1 MEEGGRKKGFGI
13 SSICSH
19 ILPSYASILCLG
31 ILAVGARAQCGK
43 KPVVFNFGDSN
54 SDTGGYSA
62 GHGVTFGPP
71 FGRAF
76 FHEQNGRFSDGR
88 LMIDFF
94 CESLNASYLSPY
106 LESLGSNFAN
116 GANFAIGGAATLPRF
131 KPFSLDLQVLQFLR
145 FRERSLL
152 LSSEGY
158 ANQVREDFKNALY
171 IIDIGQN
178 DLSAA
183 FTYLSY
189 EQVIQNI
196 TTFVTEIKS
205 AVWDI
210 YKSGGKNFWIH
221 NTGPL
226 GCLPRELATTSAQN
240 PTTDY
245 DSYGCLVPLNNA
257 AKEFNGQLR
266 ALCEELQSEMT
277 DATIVYIDVYSAKYD
292 LIANAANYG
301 FEKPLMVCCGY
312 GGPPYNF
319 NPDFLCGNSRSTACD
334 PGQRYVSWD
343 GVHYTEAANSIL
355 AANILSSNFSTPQIN
370 LNFFCNV

>member
-1 MEEGGRKKGFGI
+1 
-13 SSICSH
+13 
-19 ILPSYASILCLG
+19 
-31 ILAVGARAQCGK
+31 
-43 KPVVFNFGDSN
+43 
-54 SDTGGYSA
+54 
-62 GHGVTFGPP
+62 
-71 FGRAF
+71 
-76 FHEQNGRFSDGR
+76 
-88 LMIDFF
+88 
-94 CESLNASYLSPY
+94 ESLNASYLSPY

-205 AVWDI
+205 AVW
-210 YKSGGKNFWIH
+210 
-221 NTGPL
+221 
-226 GCLPRELATTSAQN
+226 
-240 PTTDY
+240 
-245 DSYGCLVPLNNA
+245 
-257 AKEFNGQLR
+257 EFNGQLR